1 MFTIFSRFH
10 IDSIY
15 DVIRL
20 TAAIVTYFLI
30 NFILR
35 KLCPNLKQ
43 KTINMISF
51 FAMAMV
57 IMVPVI
63 VSLICK

>member
-1 MFTIFSRFH
+1 MIIYSRLH

-20 TAAIVTYFLI
+20 TAAIVTYFLV
-30 NFILR
+30 NFIFR
-35 KLCPNLKQ
+35 KLCLNLKQ

-57 IMVPVI
+57 IIVPVI
-63 VSLICK
+63 VGLIYKR

>member
-1 MFTIFSRFH
+1 MIIYSRLH

-20 TAAIVTYFLI
+20 TAAIVTYFLV
-30 NFILR
+30 NFIFR

-57 IMVPVI
+57 IIVPVI
-63 VSLICK
+63 VGLIYKR